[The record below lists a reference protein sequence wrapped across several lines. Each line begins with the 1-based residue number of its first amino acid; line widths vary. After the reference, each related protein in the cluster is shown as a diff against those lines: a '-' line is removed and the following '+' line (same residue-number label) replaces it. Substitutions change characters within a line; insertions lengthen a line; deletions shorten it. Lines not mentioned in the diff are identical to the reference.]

1 MVHLRNDSG
10 HPMTVFCM
18 ANRTEFPP
26 VGYHGGKNGQ
36 MREHRINGSVVHPKG
51 SYVLQNSD
59 TITLTQAGGGG
70 IGDPKTRDPEKVQAD
85 VRDGFVS
92 VEGAM
97 KDYGVNV

>member
-1 MVHLRNDSG
+1 MSLD
-10 HPMTVFCM
+10 PLI
-18 ANRTEFPP
+18 
-26 VGYHGGKNGQ
+26 
-36 MREHRINGSVVHPKG
+36 INESVAVVTG
-51 SYVLQNSD
+51 
-59 TITLTQAGGGG
+59 GGGG

>member
-1 MVHLRNDSG
+1 
-10 HPMTVFCM
+10 
-18 ANRTEFPP
+18 
-26 VGYHGGKNGQ
+26 

-59 TITLTQAGGGG
+59 TLPLTQAGGGG